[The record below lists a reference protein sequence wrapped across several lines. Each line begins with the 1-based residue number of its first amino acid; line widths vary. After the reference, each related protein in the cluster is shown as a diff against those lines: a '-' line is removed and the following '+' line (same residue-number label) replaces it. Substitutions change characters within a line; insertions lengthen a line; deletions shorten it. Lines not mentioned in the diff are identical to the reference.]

1 MYHDIKAEGSIYI
14 GWTPKDRQATD
25 WKSDRTK
32 EEAAALVQMFT
43 TALTDLGYDVLVRQ
57 EDCFAF
63 VVEYNDT
70 TTEANKL
77 GSQRFATISAEEAE
91 KIWDERHTDEDDD
104 TDKDEEES

>member
-1 MYHDIKAEGSIYI
+1 MYHDIKAAGSIYI

-25 WKSDRTK
+25 WKYDRTK
-32 EEAAALVQMFT
+32 EEAMALAQTFI

-70 TTEANKL
+70 TAEADKL

-91 KIWDERHTDEDDD
+91 KIWDERHVDEDEE
-104 TDKDEEES
+104 KEEE